1 MSETAAGARG
11 VCPRGQCGQRC
22 QRQLTLGHVY
32 VLWDQGCRPLQRL
45 PGRGAVAP
53 WESSCS
59 GRGSSL
65 SI

>member
-1 MSETAAGARG
+1 MSETAAGTRG
-11 VCPRGQCGQRC
+11 VCPRGQCR
-22 QRQLTLGHVY
+22 RQLTLGHVY
-32 VLWDQGCRPLQRL
+32 VLWDQGCHPLQRP